1 MSQNEGK
8 IIYALIAYE
17 NVILCEYS
25 SFTGAF
31 RETCRPLLS
40 KVQVGGSAAIRLEE
54 NESIIY
60 YLNSNNITYLIMT
73 NSSYQTSSAMGCL
86 QSIQKEFEE
95 TFPNNYGVKTNSDL
109 CLNDQFQEKLSLK
122 YNFFN
127 EHPDASSESIGRLT
141 DEMNQYKDDIT
152 KASGLL
158 DERSEKLEVLS
169 VKSDQLKGRSNS
181 YYKSSKRVRRAELL
195 KKIKMYALIGCS
207 IFLIIYILTI
217 IICHN
222 FTFCM

>member
-1 MSQNEGK
+1 MSQKDGK
-8 IIYALIAYE
+8 ILYALIAYG

-31 RETCRPLLS
+31 RETCRPYLS
-40 KVQVGGSAAIRLEE
+40 KVQVGGQASIRLEE
-54 NESIIY
+54 NESILY

-73 NSSYQTSSAMGCL
+73 NTSYQISSAIGCL

-95 TFPNNYGVKTNSDL
+95 TFPNNYGLKTNKEL
-109 CLNDQFQEKLSLK
+109 CLKDQFQEKLGMK

-127 EHPDASSESIGRLT
+127 EHPEASTESIGRLT
-141 DEMNQYKDDIT
+141 DEMNQFKDDIT

-169 VKSDQLKGRSNS
+169 VKSDQLKGTSNS
-181 YYKSSKRVRRAELL
+181 YYKSSKRVRRAELI
-195 KKIKMYALIGCS
+195 KKIKMYAIIGCS
-207 IFLIIYILTI
+207 ILLIIYIFTI
-217 IICHN
+217 IICGN
-222 FTFCM
+222 FTFCI

>member
-1 MSQNEGK
+1 
-8 IIYALIAYE
+8 
-17 NVILCEYS
+17 
-25 SFTGAF
+25 
-31 RETCRPLLS
+31 
-40 KVQVGGSAAIRLEE
+40 
-54 NESIIY
+54 
-60 YLNSNNITYLIMT
+60 MT
-73 NSSYQTSSAMGCL
+73 NSSYQISPAIGCL

-95 TFPNNYGVKTNSDL
+95 AFPNNNGIKANKDL
-109 CLNDQFQEKLSLK
+109 CLNDQFKEKLSMK

-127 EHPDASSESIGRLT
+127 EHPEVSTESIGRLT
-141 DEMNQYKDDIT
+141 DEMNQFKEDIT

-169 VKSDQLKGRSNS
+169 VKSEHLKGSSNS

-217 IICHN
+217 IICGN
-222 FTFCM
+222 FTFCI

>member
-1 MSQNEGK
+1 MSQKDGK

-109 CLNDQFQEKLSLK
+109 CLNAQFQEKLSLK

-127 EHPDASSESIGRLT
+127 EQPDASSESIGRLT

-169 VKSDQLKGRSNS
+169 VKSDQLKGTSNS

-195 KKIKMYALIGCS
+195 KKIKMYALIGCA

-217 IICHN
+217 FICQS

>member
-1 MSQNEGK
+1 MSQKDGK

-109 CLNDQFQEKLSLK
+109 CLNAQFQEKLSLK

-169 VKSDQLKGRSNS
+169 VKSDQLKGTSSS

-195 KKIKMYALIGCS
+195 KKIKMYALIGCA

-217 IICHN
+217 FICQS

>member
-1 MSQNEGK
+1 MSQKDGR

-31 RETCRPLLS
+31 RETCRPFLS
-40 KVQVGGSAAIRLEE
+40 KIQVGGSASIRLEE

-73 NSSYQTSSAMGCL
+73 NSSYQTSSAIGCL

-95 TFPNNYGVKTNSDL
+95 TFPNNHGVKTNEDL
-109 CLNDQFQEKLSLK
+109 CLNDQFQEKLSMK

-127 EHPDASSESIGRLT
+127 EHPDASTESIGRLT
-141 DEMNQYKDDIT
+141 DEMNQYKDEIT

-169 VKSDQLKGRSNS
+169 VKSDQLKGTSNS

-207 IFLIIYILTI
+207 IFLIIYVLTI
-217 IICHN
+217 IICGN
-222 FTFCM
+222 LTFCI

>member
-1 MSQNEGK
+1 MSQNEGR
-8 IIYALIAYE
+8 IIYTLIAYG

-40 KVQVGGSAAIRLEE
+40 KVQAGGSAAIRLEE

-73 NSSYQTSSAMGCL
+73 NSKFQSSSAMGCL
-86 QSIQKEFEE
+86 QSIQKEFET
-95 TFPNNYGVKTNSDL
+95 TFPNNNGVKTNKDL
-109 CLNDQFQEKLSLK
+109 CLNDQFQEKLSMK

-127 EHPDASSESIGRLT
+127 EHPNVTSESIGVLS
-141 DEMNQYKDDIT
+141 DEMNQFKDEMT

-158 DERSEKLEVLS
+158 DERTDKLEQLS
-169 VKSDQLKGRSNS
+169 VKSDHLREASNS
-181 YYKSSKRVRRAELL
+181 YYNSAKKVRRAELL
-195 KKIKMYALIGCS
+195 KKIKMYAIIGCS
-207 IFLIIYILTI
+207 IFLVIYLITI
-217 IICHN
+217 ICCGN
-222 FTFCM
+222 LTFCI

>member
-1 MSQNEGK
+1 MSQKDGK

-31 RETCRPLLS
+31 RETCRPYLS
-40 KVQVGGSAAIRLEE
+40 KVQVGGQAAIRLEE
-54 NESIIY
+54 NESILY

-73 NSSYQTSSAMGCL
+73 NTSYQISSAIGCL

-95 TFPNNYGVKTNSDL
+95 TFPNNNGLKTNKEL
-109 CLNDQFQEKLSLK
+109 CLKDQFQ
-122 YNFFN
+122 
-127 EHPDASSESIGRLT
+127 
-141 DEMNQYKDDIT
+141 DDIT

-169 VKSDQLKGRSNS
+169 VKSEQLKGTSNS
-181 YYKSSKRVRRAELL
+181 YYKSSKRVRRAELI
-195 KKIKMYALIGCS
+195 KKIKMYAIIGCS
-207 IFLIIYILTI
+207 ILLIIYIFTI
-217 IICHN
+217 IICGN
-222 FTFCM
+222 FTFCI

>member
-1 MSQNEGK
+1 MSQKDGK

-95 TFPNNYGVKTNSDL
+95 TFPNNYGVKTNSEL
-109 CLNDQFQEKLSLK
+109 CLNAQFQEKLSLK

-169 VKSDQLKGRSNS
+169 VKSDQLKGSSNS

-195 KKIKMYALIGCS
+195 KKIKMYALIGCA

-217 IICHN
+217 FICQS

>member
-1 MSQNEGK
+1 MSQNDGK

-31 RETCRPLLS
+31 RETCRPYLS
-40 KVQVGGSAAIRLEE
+40 KVKAGGQASIRLDE

-73 NSSYQTSSAMGCL
+73 NTSYQISSAIGCL

-95 TFPNNYGVKTNSDL
+95 TFPNNYGLKTNKEL
-109 CLNDQFQEKLSLK
+109 CLNDQFQQKLSMK

-127 EHPDASSESIGRLT
+127 EHPEASTESIGRLT
-141 DEMNQYKDDIT
+141 DEMNQFKDDIT

-169 VKSDQLKGRSNS
+169 VKSEQLKGSSNS
-181 YYKSSKRVRRAELL
+181 YYKSSKRVRRAELM
-195 KKIKMYALIGCS
+195 KKIKMYAIIACS
-207 IFLIIYILTI
+207 ILLIIYILTI
-217 IICHN
+217 IICGN
-222 FTFCM
+222 LTFCI

>member
-1 MSQNEGK
+1 MSQNDGK

-31 RETCRPLLS
+31 RETCRPYLS
-40 KVQVGGSAAIRLEE
+40 KVKAGGQASIRLDE

-73 NSSYQTSSAMGCL
+73 NTSYQISSAIGCL

-95 TFPNNYGVKTNSDL
+95 TFPNNYGLKTNKEL
-109 CLNDQFQEKLSLK
+109 CLNDQFQQKLSMK

-127 EHPDASSESIGRLT
+127 EHPEASTESIGRLT
-141 DEMNQYKDDIT
+141 DEMNQFKDDIT

-169 VKSDQLKGRSNS
+169 VKSDQLKGTSNS
-181 YYKSSKRVRRAELL
+181 YYKSSKRVRRAELM
-195 KKIKMYALIGCS
+195 KKIKMYAIIACS
-207 IFLIIYILTI
+207 ILLIIYILTI
-217 IICHN
+217 IICGN
-222 FTFCM
+222 FTFCI

>member
-1 MSQNEGK
+1 MSQKDGK

-95 TFPNNYGVKTNSDL
+95 TFPNNYGVKTNSEL
-109 CLNDQFQEKLSLK
+109 CLNAQFQEKLSLK

-169 VKSDQLKGRSNS
+169 VKSDQLKGSSNS

-195 KKIKMYALIGCS
+195 KKIKMSALIGCS

-217 IICHN
+217 FICQS

>member
-1 MSQNEGK
+1 MSQKDGK

-31 RETCRPLLS
+31 RETCRPYLS
-40 KVQVGGSAAIRLEE
+40 KVQVGGQAAIRLEE
-54 NESIIY
+54 NESILY

-73 NSSYQTSSAMGCL
+73 NTSYQISSAIGCL

-95 TFPNNYGVKTNSDL
+95 TFPNNNGVKTNKDL
-109 CLNDQFQEKLSLK
+109 CLNDQFQEKLSMK

-127 EHPDASSESIGRLT
+127 EHPEASTESIGRLT
-141 DEMNQYKDDIT
+141 DEMNQFKDDIT

-169 VKSDQLKGRSNS
+169 VKSEQLKGSSNS

-195 KKIKMYALIGCS
+195 KKIKMYALIGCV
-207 IFLIIYILTI
+207 IFLIIYFLTI
-217 IICHN
+217 VICGN
-222 FTFCM
+222 LTFCI

>member
-1 MSQNEGK
+1 MSQNDGK

-31 RETCRPLLS
+31 RETCRPYLS
-40 KVQVGGSAAIRLEE
+40 KVKAGGQASIRLDE

-73 NSSYQTSSAMGCL
+73 NTSYQISSAIGCL

-95 TFPNNYGVKTNSDL
+95 TFPNNYGLKTNKEL
-109 CLNDQFQEKLSLK
+109 CLNDQFQQKLSMK

-127 EHPDASSESIGRLT
+127 EHPEASTESIGRLT
-141 DEMNQYKDDIT
+141 DEMNQFKDDIT

-169 VKSDQLKGRSNS
+169 VKSEQLKGTSNS
-181 YYKSSKRVRRAELL
+181 YYKSSKRVRRAELM
-195 KKIKMYALIGCS
+195 KKIKMYAIIACS
-207 IFLIIYILTI
+207 ILLIIYILTI
-217 IICHN
+217 IICGN
-222 FTFCM
+222 LTFCI

>member
-1 MSQNEGK
+1 MSQKDGK

-54 NESIIY
+54 NESVIY

-95 TFPNNYGVKTNSDL
+95 TFPNNYGVKTNSEL
-109 CLNDQFQEKLSLK
+109 CLNAQFQEKLSLK

-169 VKSDQLKGRSNS
+169 VKSDQLKGTSNS

-195 KKIKMYALIGCS
+195 KKIKMYALIGCA

-217 IICHN
+217 FICQS

>member
-1 MSQNEGK
+1 MSQNDGK

-31 RETCRPLLS
+31 RETCRPYLS
-40 KVQVGGSAAIRLEE
+40 KVKAGGQASIRLDE

-73 NSSYQTSSAMGCL
+73 NTSYQISSAIGCL

-95 TFPNNYGVKTNSDL
+95 TFPNNYGLKTNKEL
-109 CLNDQFQEKLSLK
+109 CLNDQFQQKLSMK

-127 EHPDASSESIGRLT
+127 EHPEASTESIGRLT
-141 DEMNQYKDDIT
+141 DEMNQFKDDIT

-169 VKSDQLKGRSNS
+169 VKSDQLKGTSNS
-181 YYKSSKRVRRAELL
+181 YYKSSKRVRRAELM
-195 KKIKMYALIGCS
+195 KKIKMYAIIACS
-207 IFLIIYILTI
+207 ILLIIYILTI
-217 IICHN
+217 IICGN
-222 FTFCM
+222 LTFCI

>member
-1 MSQNEGK
+1 MSQKDGK

-31 RETCRPLLS
+31 RETCRPYLS
-40 KVQVGGSAAIRLEE
+40 KVQVGGQAAIRLEE
-54 NESIIY
+54 NESILY

-169 VKSDQLKGRSNS
+169 VKSDQLKGTSNS

-217 IICHN
+217 FICQS

>member
-1 MSQNEGK
+1 MSQKDGK

-109 CLNDQFQEKLSLK
+109 CLNAQFQEKLSLK

-169 VKSDQLKGRSNS
+169 VKSDQLKGTSNS

-195 KKIKMYALIGCS
+195 KKIKMYALIGCA

-217 IICHN
+217 FICQS